1 MTGRLHAIRERGAPH
16 QAERDP
22 YHGRVPRRP
31 PVVFLHIGPPKT
43 GTTYLQDVLWRNQRR
58 LSELDVTFPCRPI
71 DHFRAAVELR
81 GIEFGGYADRHTKGA
96 WRRLSRQALSAG
108 TGKVVVSHEVLAAAT
123 DQQIEAAVRSLDP
136 AEVHVIYGARDL
148 ARQIPAVWQESLKN
162 RRKRPYDRFVKAVL
176 RSRSG
181 AKPGAAFW
189 RAQDAVA
196 VLGRWAR
203 HLPLERMHVLTL
215 PPQSAPKELLWNRFC
230 AVLGIDHRGFDLQVT
245 RVNTSLTQAD
255 AEVLR
260 RLNMVLPPELEWP
273 EYELLVKNRFN
284 DVANQGGHKDRI
296 LVPPRHRRRLL
307 RQSQATQ
314 DSLARAGYDV
324 VGDLNDLTP
333 AQESF
338 GPVRGMRQPQVADA
352 AIDLLGAALM
362 QPAKLS
368 RSRPLQARRWLA
380 HLARRDM

>member
-1 MTGRLHAIRERGAPH
+1 MTGPLHAIRALDVHR
-16 QAERDP
+16 QAERDL
-22 YHGRVPRRP
+22 YHGHVPRRP
-31 PVVFLHIGPPKT
+31 PTIYLHIGPPKT
-43 GTTYLQDVLWRNQRR
+43 GTTYVQEVLWRNRSH
-58 LSELDVTFPCRPI
+58 LAGVDVTFPYRPI
-71 DHFRAAVELR
+71 DHFHAAVELR
-81 GIEFGGYADRHTKGA
+81 GIEFGGYRDPQTKGA
-96 WRRLSRQALSAG
+96 WRRLTQEALAAG
-108 TGKVVVSHEVLAAAT
+108 TGKVVLSHEVLAAAT

-181 AKPGAAFW
+181 AAFW

-203 HLPLERMHVLTL
+203 HLPLERIHVLTL

-230 AVLGIDHRGFDLQVT
+230 AVLGIDHRGFDLEVT

-284 DVANQGGHKDRI
+284 DIADRSGHEDRI
-296 LVPPRHRRRLL
+296 RVPPRHRRRLL
-307 RQSQATQ
+307 RQSQVIQ

-333 AQESF
+333 VKESF
-338 GPVRGMRQPQVADA
+338 GPVRGMRQPRVADA
-352 AIDLLGAALM
+352 AIDLLAAALM

-368 RSRPLQARRWLA
+368 RGRRLQARRWLA